1 MSDPLAGEDALF
13 ADLRAAGHLS
23 GALPPADAEHGVS
36 RWILALQAGGGWLA
50 ALFMLSFVG
59 LGAAALVKGGVGW
72 LLLGVLT
79 TLAAGGVLHGARS
92 GQSVFLRQFL
102 LPFLLAGQG
111 AFALGA
117 GELLD
122 RQGAWLVAAFELAVC
137 FGIAWPLHRFL
148 AALMV
153 LLALQVAVGLPFERH
168 ELFAAWFPVVC
179 WAAGCALSL
188 DEVRWRTLRVAPVL
202 AAFVAALMVYSLA
215 WAALPLVLEG
225 GGFPG
230 AVRLASEL
238 ARGALVLCAALA
250 LVWLGRAFWG
260 SGRGPLLLAMLLA
273 VLALTWRSPGIAL
286 GVTAMALGFA
296 SGRRWLL
303 WLGGACALAAIGRY
317 YYYLPVS
324 LLDKSGALVLGGLL
338 LLAARQLLPKGAND
352 VA

>member
-1 MSDPLAGEDALF
+1 MSDPAVTEDPLF
-13 ADLRAAGHLS
+13 ADLRAAGLLS
-23 GALPPADAEHGVS
+23 GALPPADAELGVS

-59 LGAAALVKGGVGW
+59 LGAAALVKGGTGW

-79 TLAAGGVLHGARS
+79 TLAAGGLLHGVRS

-117 GELLD
+117 GDLLD
-122 RQGAWLVAAFELAVC
+122 RQGAWLVAAFEMAVC
-137 FGIAWPLHRFL
+137 LGIAWPLHRFL
-148 AALMV
+148 AALAV
-153 LLALQVAVGLPFERH
+153 LQALQVALGLPFERH
-168 ELFAAWFPVVC
+168 APFAPWLPVVY
-179 WAAGCALSL
+179 WVAGCALCL
-188 DEVRWRTLRVAPVL
+188 DEARWRTLRAAPVL
-202 AAFVAALMVYSLA
+202 AALAAALMVHSLA
-215 WAALPLVLEG
+215 WAALPLALEG
-225 GGFPG
+225 SGLD
-230 AVRLASEL
+230 ASVRSASLL
-238 ARGALVLCAALA
+238 ARSVLVLCAAVA
-250 LVWLGRAFWG
+250 LVLLGQAFWRC
-260 SGRGPLLLAMLLA
+260 GRGPLLLAMLLV
-273 VLALTWRSPGIAL
+273 VLALTWQSPGIAL

-296 SGRRWLL
+296 NGRRWLL